1 MRYGLAPMLCSRREK
16 PEWFAE
22 RDACRSI
29 EKRKMV
35 KIKVAWIGKTKE
47 PAIQALTDEYLKRI
61 SRFAEIAG
69 LALRDEAAI
78 LSLARGE
85 RAQNPHKERHK
96 LVLLDSRGK
105 QLSSEELAA
114 FLEREQV
121 NAIPLLFAIGGSDGF
136 SEEARAQA
144 GFTLSLGKMTLPHE
158 LARVVLVE
166 QLYRAFTILK
176 NHPYHLGH

>member
-1 MRYGLAPMLCSRREK
+1 M
-16 PEWFAE
+16 
-22 RDACRSI
+22 
-29 EKRKMV
+29 

-61 SRFAEIAG
+61 SRYAEVSG
-69 LALRDEAAI
+69 VPVKDEAAI
-78 LSLARGE
+78 LSLANGE
-85 RAQNPHKERHK
+85 RQQNKERHK

-105 QLSSEELAA
+105 QFSSEELAS

-121 NAIPLLFAIGGSDGF
+121 NANPLLFAIGGSDGF
-136 SEEARAQA
+136 SEKARCHA

-176 NHPYHLGH
+176 HHPYHLGH